1 MTASY
6 SHRDYSAPFDRGTIF
21 DLNTGH
27 AVNVDRKTRFD
38 EAFNN
43 TDGYSDLA
51 QLNAGIALTTLDRAL
66 RLQLQRDHYND
77 NPGAGDSL

>member
-38 EAFNN
+38 EAFNI

-51 QLNAGIALTTLDRAL
+51 QLNAEYRLNDASDRAL
-66 RLQLQRDHYND
+66 RLQLQ
-77 NPGAGDSL
+77 PGSLQR